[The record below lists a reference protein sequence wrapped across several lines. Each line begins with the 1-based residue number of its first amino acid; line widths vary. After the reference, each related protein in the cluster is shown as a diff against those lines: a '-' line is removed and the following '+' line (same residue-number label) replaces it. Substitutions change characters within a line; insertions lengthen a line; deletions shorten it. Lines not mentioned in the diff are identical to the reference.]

1 VSDATEPNGIDIDP
15 DGPDSASTPDRR
27 RWPRGTKRRAA
38 GRWSHRFLMLL
49 AAIIAAVIVTFF
61 NVDIGNISIAG
72 RSLRTEAEKRAT
84 KFLEREMTIDRIYAY
99 VTPGKFAFE
108 GVKIKGPYPNA
119 PSFFEAKR
127 IVVNVPW
134 WTLFSKQLHIDVT
147 LTGWRMVVQRWPDG
161 NVHLPKL
168 TSKPD
173 PNAKPP
179 WFKIRGLAVYAND
192 GEFVYDDGVT
202 PWSVIGPNLNFSIV
216 RTNNINSYVGVAEF
230 KRGTV
235 KVQQFEPMAADFRTW
250 FQVDNGIVK
259 LKHIDLLTD
268 GARSHLSGYVNFK
281 NWPEQEYRIQSVVD
295 FTRMREL
302 FWSKVGWRMSGK
314 GDFTG
319 IFKLF
324 KTGKDGKDI
333 GRDLSGEFTSE
344 DAELKIDNTA
354 WRFPNLHGDLQWTNE
369 HFVVSHAD
377 ADFLGGRMRLAYGLA
392 PLGARDGAT
401 ATFNAEYRDVDLHR
415 FTRQFGWTALEPQG
429 RMRGQIS
436 MAWRNNRPFSET
448 VEGSGFTIIPAPNG
462 VTLASPT
469 LPAIVPEPVSHEGQ
483 GPFQTYRP
491 FGEFPIAADTTYRFS
506 GSSLDFDPS
515 WVATPTTYVRFS
527 GHARG
532 GPVNVP
538 FHVTSH
544 DWQSSD
550 RLFAAI
556 LSNFTRKATGAIEVG
571 GQGTFDGVMTKAFN
585 APRIEGRF
593 AADNMW
599 AWHETWGHAT
609 GEIVVEDRYLTVKN
623 GHVDHSSGGTVL
635 TSGRFSLG
643 YPREDGGEQIDA
655 QIRAERMPIAPLR
668 RAFGLIDWPF
678 EGTLALADLH
688 LRGEYEKPSGS
699 GTMRVEGGTAWS
711 ESFELVT
718 GDLSFEGDGSVR
730 LRNVEVSKGP
740 GRVTGTAWLSWA
752 SQVFSI
758 VANGDGLPVESLE
771 AFKIPRAPL
780 TGVLSFKAAGDGP
793 FDAPVWTVRDIVVPD
808 LYAGGEGIGVLRA
821 EIVYE
826 NNVLTV
832 RELAAASPI
841 TDRLQLGC
849 HGVITLN
856 DVTDANVF
864 CDFTNTSFDPYFKFV
879 GRDLPFNRAI
889 ASGSVNVAGPLRDLP
904 HVVVTAT
911 LSSAALTLFN
921 YELHNDGPVELSFR
935 QNVIGLNRV
944 QFEGINTKLTL
955 SGSADLTSRTTNMK
969 ATGNA
974 DLKVLQAFYPTTLRA
989 SGEAKL
995 QATLTGGFENL
1006 VLAGQATIA
1015 NGTLKHY
1022 DLPHSLTDINGTITM
1037 EEGRIS
1043 VDGLTAVIG
1052 DGRVAFEGE
1061 ILLDG
1066 YKPDRFELT
1075 ATGSSLHLRVP
1086 DGLQST
1092 VDMTL
1097 DLRGPVTGP
1106 MLSGRIDVLAA
1117 SYALRLQSQAGYF
1130 NLLSGAVESTPV
1142 LLRPIEESTASPFPM
1157 DLNITIRA
1165 QDVPFIDNKGASA
1178 LIRGSA
1184 AVDIHG
1190 TIDQPIVT
1198 GHVDSEHG
1206 EWIFAGNR
1214 YDLVDGHIDFMN
1226 PLKFDPY
1233 FDLTAQTRVHSQG
1246 QNYLVTVQFSGTR
1259 GQWNPQFRSE
1269 PWLSQFQIMS
1279 LLLGETPDSG
1289 MAELR
1294 ARNNAQ
1300 ELQAQTLQSAMFTI
1314 LASPISATV
1323 GGALQRL
1330 TTVTAQIVPLLYGN
1344 ESNLQQLSPSARIVF
1359 GRRISDRIYV
1369 TYSRTLSGTQ
1379 SEIILVEFDQND
1391 QVSWVFSKN
1400 ENQTFALDF
1409 RLRYVFR

>member
-1 VSDATEPNGIDIDP
+1 VSEATEPNGIEPNGSDP
-15 DGPDSASTPDRR
+15 APEQGAR

-38 GRWSHRFLMLL
+38 GRWSHRLLMLL
-49 AAIIAAVIVTFF
+49 AAVIAAVIVTFF

-161 NVHLPKL
+161 NAHLPRL
-168 TSKPD
+168 TPKPNPD
-173 PNAKPP
+173 AKPP

-216 RTNNINSYVGVAEF
+216 RADNLSTYVGVAEF
-230 KRGTV
+230 RRGTV

-250 FQVDNGIVK
+250 FQVDGGIVK

-268 GARSHLSGYVNFK
+268 GARSHLNGYVNFR
-281 NWPEQEYRIQSVVD
+281 NWPEQEYHIQSVVD
-295 FTRMREL
+295 FSRMREL
-302 FWSKVGWRMSGK
+302 FWSKATWRMSGK

-324 KTGKDGKDI
+324 KAGKDGKET
-333 GRDLSGEFTSE
+333 GRDLSGEFTSA
-344 DAELKIDNTA
+344 DAELKIDNTT
-354 WRFPNLHGDLQWTNE
+354 WRFPNLHGDLQWTQSQ
-369 HFVVSHAD
+369 FVVSHAD
-377 ADFLGGRMRLAYGLA
+377 ADFLGGRMRLTYGLS
-392 PLGARDGAT
+392 PLGVPEGAT
-401 ATFNAEYRDVDLHR
+401 ATFNAEYRDVDLNR
-415 FTRQFGWTALEPQG
+415 FTRTIGWTALEPQG
-429 RMRGQIS
+429 RMRGQVS

-448 VEGSGFTIIPAPNG
+448 VEGSGFTIIPAASG
-462 VTLASPT
+462 VTLASAT
-469 LPAIVPEPVSHEGQ
+469 LPATPVDRALREGE
-483 GPFQTYRP
+483 GPFQEYRP
-491 FGEFPIAADTTYRFS
+491 FGEFPIAADTSYRFS
-506 GSSLDFDPS
+506 GGSLDFDPS
-515 WVATPTTYVRFS
+515 WVATPTTFVRFS

-538 FHVTSH
+538 FHVTSY
-544 DWQSSD
+544 DWQNSD
-550 RLFAAI
+550 RLFTAI
-556 LSNFTRKATGAIEVG
+556 LSNFTRRATRAIEVG
-571 GQGTFDGVMTKAFN
+571 GQGTFDGVLTKAFN

-593 AADNMW
+593 AADHMW
-599 AWHETWGHAT
+599 AWKETWGHAT
-609 GEIVVEDRYLTVKN
+609 GDIVVENSYLTVKD
-623 GHVDHSSGGTVL
+623 GKVDHPSGGTVL

-643 YPREDGGEQIDA
+643 YPRADGGDEIDA
-655 QIRAERMPIAPLR
+655 QIRAEHMPIEPLR

-678 EGTLALADLH
+678 EGELALADLH
-688 LRGEYEKPSGS
+688 LRGVYEKPSGE
-699 GTMRVEGGTAWS
+699 GTMRIANGTAWN
-711 ESFELVT
+711 ETFEAVT
-718 GDLSFEGDGSVR
+718 GDLLFEGDGSVR
-730 LRNVEVSKGP
+730 LRNVEISKGP
-740 GRVTGTAWLSWA
+740 GRITGDAWLSWA

-758 VANGDGLPVESLE
+758 VADGVGLPVESLKT
-771 AFKIPRAPL
+771 FQVPRAPL
-780 TGVLSFKAAGDGP
+780 TGVLSFKAAGAGP
-793 FDAPVWTVRDIVVPD
+793 FDAPVWNIRDIVVPD

-821 EIVYE
+821 EIAYE

-849 HGVITLN
+849 HGAITMN
-856 DVTDANVF
+856 AQTDANLF

-879 GRDLPFNRAI
+879 GRDLPFIRAI
-889 ASGSVNVAGPLRDLP
+889 ASGSVNVAGPLRDLT
-904 HVVVTAT
+904 HLTVSARLTAT
-911 LSSAALTLFN
+911 TLTFFD
-921 YELHNDGPVELSFR
+921 YPLHNKEPLELSFR
-935 QNVIGLNRV
+935 QNVIGLDSV
-944 QFEGINTKLTL
+944 QFEGDNTELIL
-955 SGSADLTSRTTNMK
+955 SGKADLTSRTADLK
-969 ATGNA
+969 ATGKA
-974 DLKVLQAFYPTTLRA
+974 DLAVLQAFYPATLSA
-989 SGEAKL
+989 GGEAKI
-995 QATLTGGFENL
+995 QATLTGNFDDF
-1006 VLAGQATIA
+1006 VLAGQANIV
-1015 NGTLKHY
+1015 NGKLKHY
-1022 DLPHSLTDINGTITM
+1022 DIPHSLTEINGPITM
-1037 EEGRIS
+1037 REGRIS
-1043 VDGLTAVIG
+1043 VDGLTAVMG
-1052 DGRVAFEGE
+1052 DGRVAFDGE

-1066 YKPDRFELT
+1066 YRPDRFDLM
-1075 ATGSSLHLRVP
+1075 ATGRSLHLRVP
-1086 DGLQST
+1086 EGLQST
-1092 VDMTL
+1092 VNADL
-1097 DLRGPVTGP
+1097 ELRGPVNGP
-1106 MLSGRIDVLAA
+1106 TLSGTVDVLRA
-1117 SYALRLQSQAGYF
+1117 SYGLRLQSQVGYF
-1130 NLLSGAVESTPV
+1130 GLLSGAVDSTPV
-1142 LLRPIEESTASPFPM
+1142 RLRPIEESTASPFPM
-1157 DLNITIRA
+1157 NLDITIRA
-1165 QDVPFIDNKGASA
+1165 QDVPFIENKGASA
-1178 LIRGSA
+1178 VVRGSA
-1184 AVDIHG
+1184 AVDIRG
-1190 TIDQPIVT
+1190 TIDNPIVT
-1198 GHVDSEHG
+1198 GHVDSDHG

-1246 QNYLVTVQFSGTR
+1246 QNYLVTVQFSGTS

-1294 ARNNAQ
+1294 ARNDAQ

-1344 ESNLQQLSPSARIVF
+1344 DSNLQQLSPSARIVF
-1359 GRRISDRIYV
+1359 GRRISNRIYV
-1369 TYSRTLSGTQ
+1369 TYSRTLSGSQ